1 MEKEL
6 AYQIAHAELTKGQV
20 RLAGY
25 ILKNQKRVLGMT
37 ALEVGREVGMS
48 DASVIRFCRAVGY
61 SGFANLK
68 VHSEKIG
75 KHSLYDRFVMQ
86 EEKYSKDELD
96 LSEMLTLM
104 GGNLENSLRQNPAAT
119 FHTVA
124 DKLLS
129 ARKKIIIGLRGGKG
143 CAVRFARLLQFL
155 SSDVACIS
163 DEGQDELC
171 SLAELTGQDVVLVLN
186 FSRFYRID
194 EKMAEML
201 AAQQVPYFVI
211 TDSMASPFVKGAQA
225 VLLADTEHCGFFHS
239 MIGVEGILEYLLI
252 LMCWAQPESFRAKLQ
267 QRDAILAEYREDKN

>member
-1 MEKEL
+1 
-6 AYQIAHAELTKGQV
+6 
-20 RLAGY
+20 
-25 ILKNQKRVLGMT
+25 
-37 ALEVGREVGMS
+37 
-48 DASVIRFCRAVGY
+48 
-61 SGFANLK
+61 
-68 VHSEKIG
+68 
-75 KHSLYDRFVMQ
+75 
-86 EEKYSKDELD
+86 
-96 LSEMLTLM
+96 MLTLM

-267 QRDAILAEYREDKN
+267 QRDAILAEYREDKK

>member
-68 VHSEKIG
+68 VQLQKELSLHSEKIG

-129 ARKKIIIGLRGGKG
+129 VRKKIIIGLRGGKG

-211 TDSMASPFVKGAQA
+211 TDSMASPFVKGQ
-225 VLLADTEHCGFFHS
+225 VFRS
-239 MIGVEGILEYLLI
+239 IR
-252 LMCWAQPESFRAKLQ
+252 SFTQ
-267 QRDAILAEYREDKN
+267 CIDD

>member
-68 VHSEKIG
+68 VQLQKELSLHSEKIG

-225 VLLADTEHCGFFHS
+225 VLLAVCIQSSTFWFCFCCCAS
-239 MIGVEGILEYLLI
+239 SCTSL
-252 LMCWAQPESFRAKLQ
+252 S
-267 QRDAILAEYREDKN
+267 